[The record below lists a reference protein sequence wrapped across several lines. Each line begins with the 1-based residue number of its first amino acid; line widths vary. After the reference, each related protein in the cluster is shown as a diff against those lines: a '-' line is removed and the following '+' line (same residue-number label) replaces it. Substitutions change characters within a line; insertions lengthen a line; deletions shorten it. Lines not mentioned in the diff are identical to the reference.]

1 MIRLIIDTSHK
12 FLAVGVVDG
21 NKILAQRQD
30 MLSKQQSEYLITY
43 IQEVIGDAKIEKSDI
58 KEIILTDGPG
68 SYTGL
73 RIAMTFAKVFS
84 LTNSIKIY
92 TVNTLL
98 SVSGLDQGFVLLDAR
113 GKRVF
118 GAYVDKGQVI
128 DEKVYQ
134 LDELELGDVKLFG
147 DASLVDGED
156 NYGNIIQNI
165 LDVEAFWK
173 EVKNIDV
180 LTPRY

>member
-12 FLAVGVVDG
+12 FLAVGVADD
-21 NKILAQRQD
+21 KQILAQKQD
-30 MLSKQQSEYLITY
+30 HLSKQQSEYLITY
-43 IQEVIGDAKIEKSDI
+43 IQKVIDDAKIEKSDI

-73 RIAMTFAKVFS
+73 RIAMTFGKVFA
-84 LTNSIKIY
+84 LTHPIKIY
-92 TVNTLL
+92 TVNTFL

-118 GAYVDKGQVI
+118 GAYVDRGKVI

-134 LDELELGDVKLFG
+134 LSELELIDVKLFG
-147 DASLVDGED
+147 DASLLGNQD

-165 LDVEAFWK
+165 LDVESFWH
-173 EVKNIDV
+173 EVKNIDI

>member
-12 FLAVGVVDG
+12 FLAVGVADG
-21 NKILAQRQD
+21 KKILAQRQD
-30 MLSKQQSEYLITY
+30 ILSKQQSEYLITY
-43 IQEVIGDAKIEKSDI
+43 VQEVIDDAKIEKSDI
-58 KEIILTDGPG
+58 KEIILTNGPG

-73 RIAMTFAKVFS
+73 RIAMTFAKVFA
-84 LTNSIKIY
+84 LTHAIKIY

-98 SVSGLDQGFVLLDAR
+98 SVSGLNQGFVLLDAR

-118 GAYVDKGQVI
+118 GAYVDKGKVI
-128 DEKVYQ
+128 DEKIHQ
-134 LDELELGDVKLFG
+134 LTELELGDVKLFG
-147 DASLVDGED
+147 DASLLDGED

-165 LDVEAFWK
+165 LDVEFFWE
-173 EVKNIDV
+173 EVTNIDI